1 MSFCRETASGQGSA
15 PWVRG
20 QHWLVRHPHWLVRGP
35 HCGSGVPTV
44 GWGIPHCGSG
54 VSTSLSGDSTANS
67 SQHCGLG
74 VSTSCLQGR
83 PGGWGTARP
92 EGGGTDPVG
101 PLGELAPKAPGE
113 LLLLPQGLWLQV
125 LKSWNLYPDLIL
137 PTNR

>member
-1 MSFCRETASGQGSA
+1 M
-15 PWVRG
+15 
-20 QHWLVRHPHWLVRGP
+20 
-35 HCGSGVPTV
+35 

-125 LKSWNLYPDLIL
+125 LRAGIYIQ
-137 PTNR
+137 T